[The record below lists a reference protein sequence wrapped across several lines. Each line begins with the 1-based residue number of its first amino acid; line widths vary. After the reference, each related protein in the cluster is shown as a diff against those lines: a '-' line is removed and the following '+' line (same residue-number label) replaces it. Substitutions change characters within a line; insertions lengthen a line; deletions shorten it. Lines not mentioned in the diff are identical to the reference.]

1 MNSQHIIPIQSILE
15 QFVSKLS
22 SEVYSVDSS
31 LADEERKE
39 LREQLIQ
46 EIARSMGLS
55 FSFKTHSMPHPL
67 KPAFIMRRVEELL
80 KPLLSQVLFI
90 DIRLAIEE
98 ITGNII
104 EHSFINR
111 HEADVHYHFTL
122 DVQKITIII
131 EDTGERGRTYN
142 FQKAGRYGSLDEL
155 RQSAVT
161 HLGGMG
167 VYLVRQVMDEVNY
180 ISEPGK
186 FNRITMT
193 KYYDE
198 DISQYYKKM
207 QQISEH

>member
-1 MNSQHIIPIQSILE
+1 MDMLHSIPVQAILG
-15 QFVSKLS
+15 QFVSNLS
-22 SEVYSVDSS
+22 SEVYSIDRS
-31 LADEERKE
+31 LTDEERIE
-39 LREQLIQ
+39 LREQFIR

-67 KPAFIMRRVEELL
+67 KPAFVMRRIEELL
-80 KPLLSQVLFI
+80 TPLLTQVLLI

-104 EHSFINR
+104 EHSYINR
-111 HEADVHYHFTL
+111 HEADINYHFTM
-122 DVQKITIII
+122 DTQKITIVI

-142 FQKAGRYGSLDEL
+142 FQKAGRYGSLEEL
-155 RQSAVT
+155 RQAAIT
-161 HLGGMG
+161 HMGGMG

-207 QQISEH
+207 QQQD

>member
-1 MNSQHIIPIQSILE
+1 MDMLHSIPVQAILG
-15 QFVSKLS
+15 QFVSNLS
-22 SEVYSVDSS
+22 SEVYSIDRS
-31 LADEERKE
+31 LTDEERIE
-39 LREQLIQ
+39 LREQFIR

-67 KPAFIMRRVEELL
+67 KPAFVMRRIEELL
-80 KPLLSQVLFI
+80 KPLLTQVLLI

-104 EHSFINR
+104 EHSYINR
-111 HEADVHYHFTL
+111 HEADINYHFTM
-122 DVQKITIII
+122 DTQKITIVI

-142 FQKAGRYGSLDEL
+142 FQKAGRYGSLEEL
-155 RQSAVT
+155 RQAAIT
-161 HLGGMG
+161 HMGGMG

-207 QQISEH
+207 QQQD